1 MVFVI
6 GALFAACGTDR
17 ASDSSDAT
25 TTTTTTTVAS
35 TTTTTPP
42 TTTTSATTSAT
53 TTAASTTPTTSAQS
67 FDDRPYDVFVP
78 SSYNSATAAPLVI
91 LLHGYGVTGA
101 LQEILF
107 RLQPQAE
114 ERGFLYVYPDA
125 SLNRIGDSSWNATD
139 ACCNDSDVDDT
150 AYLNHIIDEVSAT
163 YNVDPTRIF
172 LAGHSNGG
180 FMAYRMACDH
190 ADRIAAIVSLAGATF
205 LDAERCA
212 PSEPVSILQIHG
224 TDDGTIEYDGGFT
237 PIGPYPSA
245 AATVAAW
252 ATYNGCTDTNESL
265 GAIDLGILL
274 AGAETTRQA
283 FTGCPVDGAVELWTM
298 NDGPHIP
305 LPTANFA
312 ADLVDW
318 LFAHP
323 KAQ

>member
-1 MVFVI
+1 MWLRMHRVWWLSAV
-6 GALFAACGTDR
+6 LLVACVPDHAVQGR
-17 ASDSSDAT
+17 AYE
-25 TTTTTTTVAS
+25 VRV
-35 TTTTTPP
+35 PK
-42 TTTTSATTSAT
+42 
-53 TTAASTTPTTSAQS
+53 S
-67 FDDRPYDVFVP
+67 FDGKTPL
-78 SSYNSATAAPLVI
+78 PLVI
-91 LLHGYGVTGA
+91 MAHGYGVTGA

-180 FMAYRMACDH
+180 FMSYRMACDH

-205 LDAERCA
+205 LDAEKCA

-224 TDDGTIEYDGGFT
+224 TDDGTIGYDGGFT
-237 PIGPYPSA
+237 PIGTYPSA

-252 ATYNGCTDTNESL
+252 ATYNGCTDASESL

-274 AGAETTRQA
+274 AGDETTRQA

-318 LFAHP
+318 FFAHP
-323 KAQ
+323 KA